1 MAKTET
7 YYVAFIDILGFSEF
21 IKKYDKGLLPNV
33 LNDLKSAL
41 DNATDFLKTDYVKE
55 EDAFHWKKYL
65 KVHLFS
71 DCLCAALPININ
83 FNDTFHNL
91 VFFTMYISTYQ
102 NLLMEKGFFAR
113 GGISIG
119 SFYSDENMIFS
130 GALVE
135 SVELE
140 KKAVFPRILIDEKII
155 EAVEKMK
162 NNDSDF
168 LLEMFAKDQDNLLF
182 LNNFNVN
189 NLSNLVLKKNL
200 EKVRLTNPDFA
211 KEMESKMKLTNKFE
225 IKDNIEFVA
234 KIKKNIK
241 VALRENQSVEKV
253 FQKYLWLKNYFDWT
267 CNANYNKRSFMKT
280 QN

>member
-7 YYVAFIDILGFSEF
+7 YYVAFIDILGFSEL

-33 LNDLKSAL
+33 LDDLKSAL
-41 DNATDFLKTDYVKE
+41 DKATDFLKTDYVKE

-71 DCLCAALPININ
+71 DCLCAALPIKIN
-83 FNDTFHNL
+83 FNDTFHNF
-91 VFFTMYISTYQ
+91 VFFAMYISTYQ

-140 KKAVFPRILIDEKII
+140 KNAVFPRILIDEKLI
-155 EAVEKMK
+155 EAIENMK
-162 NNDSDF
+162 NKDSD
-168 LLEMFAKDQDNLLF
+168 LILEMFAKDEDNLLF

-211 KEMESKMKLTNKFE
+211 GEMESKMKLTNDYE
-225 IKDNIEFVA
+225 IKDDAESLA

-241 VALRENQSVEKV
+241 VALVENQSVEKV
-253 FQKYLWLKNYFDWT
+253 F
-267 CNANYNKRSFMKT
+267 
-280 QN
+280 